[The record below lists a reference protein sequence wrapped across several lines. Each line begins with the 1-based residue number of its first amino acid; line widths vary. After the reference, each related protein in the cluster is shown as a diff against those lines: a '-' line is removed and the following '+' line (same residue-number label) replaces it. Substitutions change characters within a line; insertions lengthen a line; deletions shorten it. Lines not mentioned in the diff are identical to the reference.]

1 VRKRSIIFS
10 QEYAKILTNA
20 WQRGNL
26 VTSED
31 AASVLYYGGKHIPN
45 DERSRAIRNA
55 VMTLTRMLDDGLI
68 TDVVK
73 DKKKRMRR
81 FKVMS
86 REELRARI
94 SKELRDLFGE
104 DF

>member
-1 VRKRSIIFS
+1 MRKRSIIFS

-20 WQRGNL
+20 WQRDNL

-31 AASVLYYGGKHIPN
+31 AASVLYYGGKRIPN
-45 DERSRAIRNA
+45 SERSRAIRNA
-55 VMTLTRMLDDGLI
+55 LMTLTRMVDDGLI
-68 TDVVK
+68 TAVVK
-73 DKKKRMRR
+73 DEKKRMRR
-81 FKVMS
+81 FKVIS
-86 REELRARI
+86 REELRVRI